1 MNHKPLHITCSAFK
15 LQRTYD
21 KVQLILEEFNSPS
34 EPAIP
39 STQKGRVTICPSQ
52 HFPPILKHKEHL
64 GQYLPSM
71 ASISSLPISKAQAAR
86 KCYAHFPITVT
97 HLDMCFEKLH
107 FPPSRGL
114 PLVLTGG

>member
-52 HFPPILKHKEHL
+52 HFPPILTHQGASWSVSPPYRSAKPKQL
-64 GQYLPSM
+64 GNAM
-71 ASISSLPISKAQAAR
+71 PISQ
-86 KCYAHFPITVT
+86 
-97 HLDMCFEKLH
+97 LL
-107 FPPSRGL
+107 S
-114 PLVLTGG
+114 LT

>member
-39 STQKGRVTICPSQ
+39 STQKGRGYALLRICP
-52 HFPPILKHKEHL
+52 HI
-64 GQYLPSM
+64 
-71 ASISSLPISKAQAAR
+71 I
-86 KCYAHFPITVT
+86 
-97 HLDMCFEKLH
+97 
-107 FPPSRGL
+107 
-114 PLVLTGG
+114 